1 MSIYIDKFPNRQF
14 AKCVCQGFAHS
25 SMLNY
30 HGPRIGVVLN
40 TLLSADQL
48 HFQAPLEDKICK
60 EIRGGRVMG
69 PFSHSRCKLFIFTR
83 KA

>member
-14 AKCVCQGFAHS
+14 AKCVCQGFAHC

-48 HFQAPLEDKICK
+48 RFQAQLEQNMQ
-60 EIRGGRVMG
+60 RN
-69 PFSHSRCKLFIFTR
+69 
-83 KA
+83 